1 MALEQLQCA
10 PMGNGIWDS
19 VVLDALTQGAATG
32 LGSHPPR
39 EINIANCVLW
49 LKLSLLRLFAVVFRL
64 LTRPCRG
71 TLCCC

>member
-1 MALEQLQCA
+1 M

-19 VVLDALTQGAATG
+19 MLLDALTQGAAAG

-49 LKLSLLRLFAVVFRL
+49 LKLSLLGAYVCYCSQAFNRTVQ
-64 LTRPCRG
+64 G
-71 TLCCC
+71 HM